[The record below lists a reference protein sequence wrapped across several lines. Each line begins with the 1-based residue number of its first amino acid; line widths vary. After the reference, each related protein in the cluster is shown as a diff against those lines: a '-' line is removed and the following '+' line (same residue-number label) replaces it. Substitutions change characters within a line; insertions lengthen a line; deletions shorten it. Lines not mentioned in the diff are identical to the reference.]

1 MACCLAARGS
11 PPSDIARAVDFIYR
25 GGIVNR
31 LPLRRIGEIV
41 EASPFA
47 RKEIG
52 YTRDTLRRAPP
63 EIRGGSPKW
72 ATRGRGSRSARRSCS
87 A

>member
-1 MACCLAARGS
+1 MRPTLALSRL
-11 PPSDIARAVDFIYR
+11 DIYCTGPYVLFAFEF
-25 GGIVNR
+25 
-31 LPLRRIGEIV
+31 LPLRRIGGIV
-41 EASPFA
+41 EASPSA
-47 RKEIG
+47 RKGIG

-72 ATRGRGSRSARRSCS
+72 AARGRGLWSARRGCS